1 MAEEKRLQRRV
12 KADAT
17 ELRWSG
23 QLLLNF
29 TAAQKFID
37 DLQTDLNYAKECAY
51 GTEDVRV
58 LIECSHDEDDEDD
71 GDSEFT
77 ATAYYLRQENDAEY
91 NKRIADEKA
100 LEERIKLREA
110 EQIEYLK
117 KSYERIGATLKEKGV
132 L

>member
-1 MAEEKRLQRRV
+1 MTEEKRLQRRV

-58 LIECSHDEDDEDD
+58 LIECSYNEDE

-100 LEERIKLREA
+100 LEERIKLHEA

>member
-1 MAEEKRLQRRV
+1 MAEEKRLQKRV

-58 LIECSHDEDDEDD
+58 LIECSHNEDE

-91 NKRIADEKA
+91 NKRIADEKS
-100 LEERIKLREA
+100 LEERIKLHEA
-110 EQIEYLK
+110 ERIEYLK